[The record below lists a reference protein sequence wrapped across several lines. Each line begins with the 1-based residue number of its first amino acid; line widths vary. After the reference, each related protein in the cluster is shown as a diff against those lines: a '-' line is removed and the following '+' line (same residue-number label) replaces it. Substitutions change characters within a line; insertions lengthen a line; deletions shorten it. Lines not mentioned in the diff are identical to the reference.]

1 MKPETGTSTSGTR
14 RALEMLDRPWAI
26 APAVLRRIEQMA
38 DAYLHGEL
46 VLPEGRQVRPATG
59 RGRGLDLVD
68 GVAVLPVTGVL
79 VKRPTI
85 LGFFFAEAV
94 TESLAA
100 NFKTALA
107 NPQVNAILLHIDS
120 PGGMVDGVESLANLV
135 HAARGR
141 KPVVALIDGLGAS
154 AAYWL
159 ASAADRVFITGE
171 TTQVGS
177 IGVVATHIDRNKA
190 DERRGVK
197 VTEIV
202 SGRFKRIAS
211 EHAPLSTEGR
221 AMLQDVVD
229 RIYTVFVEAV
239 ARHRGIAAQQVVATE
254 GRVFIGK
261 QAIEV
266 GLVDGTATLDRLLGA
281 LAPGGPGLPAARATG
296 QRAAAPQAQEE
307 DARFARIERLVVKY
321 GVDAVRQAIRE
332 HRQATSSV
340 YKR

>member
-1 MKPETGTSTSGTR
+1 MDTQRSSTNPARG
-14 RALEMLDRPWAI
+14 ALELLGKPWGI
-26 APAVLRRIEQMA
+26 VPDVLRHIEHA
-38 DAYLHGEL
+38 VDAYLRGAVEP
-46 VLPEGRQVRPATG
+46 PEARMVQAASAGG
-59 RGRGLDLVD
+59 RGFDLAN

-85 LGFFFAEAV
+85 LGFFLAEAV

-100 NFKTALA
+100 GFKAALA
-107 NPQVNAILLHIDS
+107 DPQVNAIVLHIDS
-120 PGGMVDGVESLANLV
+120 PGGMVDGVESLASLV
-135 HAARGR
+135 HGARGR

-177 IGVVATHIDRNKA
+177 IGVVATHIDRSKA

-202 SGRFKRIAS
+202 AGRFKRIAS
-211 EHAPLSTEGR
+211 EHAPLGTEGR

-239 ARHRGIAAQQVVATE
+239 ARQRGIAAEQVVATE
-254 GRVFIGK
+254 GRIFIGK
-261 QAIEV
+261 QAIEA
-266 GLVDGTATLDRLLGA
+266 GLVDGTATLDRLIAA
-281 LAPGGPGLPAARATG
+281 LAPGGSGLPAAKATVHSV
-296 QRAAAPQAQEE
+296 AAPQAQEE
-307 DARFARIERLVVKY
+307 NARFARIEGLVAKH
-321 GVDAVRQAIRE
+321 GIDTVRRAIRE
-332 HRQATSSV
+332 HLQAKSSV

>member
-1 MKPETGTSTSGTR
+1 MELLG
-14 RALEMLDRPWAI
+14 RPWAI
-26 APAVLRRIEQMA
+26 VPDVLRHIEHA
-38 DAYLHGEL
+38 AEAYLRGDVE
-46 VLPEGRQVRPATG
+46 LPEARVVQTASGSG
-59 RGRGLDLVD
+59 RGFDLVN

-100 NFKTALA
+100 SFKAALA
-107 NPQVNAILLHIDS
+107 DPQVNAILLHIDS
-120 PGGMVDGVESLANLV
+120 PGGMVDGVVSLANLV

-177 IGVVATHIDRNKA
+177 IGVVATHIDRSKA

-202 SGRFKRIAS
+202 AGRFKRLAS

-229 RIYTVFVEAV
+229 RIYTVFVDAV
-239 ARHRGIAAQQVVATE
+239 AQQRAMAVEQVVKTE

-261 QAIEV
+261 QALEA
-266 GLVDGTATLDRLLGA
+266 GLVDGTTTLDRLLGA
-281 LAPGGPGLPAARATG
+281 LAPGGPGLLATKAVV
-296 QRAAAPQAQEE
+296 RKAAAPQAQEE
-307 DARFARIERLVVKY
+307 SARHAWMERLAARH
-321 GVDAVRQAIRE
+321 GVDAVRDALRE

-340 YKR
+340 HRR

>member
-1 MKPETGTSTSGTR
+1 MDTLRSSINLACG
-14 RALEMLDRPWAI
+14 ALEVLGRPWAI
-26 APAVLRRIEQMA
+26 MPDVLRHIEHAA
-38 DAYLHGEL
+38 DAYLRGDVE
-46 VLPEGRQVRPATG
+46 LPEARLVQAASGGG
-59 RGRGLDLVD
+59 RGFDVVNN
-68 GVAVLPVTGVL
+68 VAVLPVTGVL

-100 NFKTALA
+100 SFRAALA
-107 NPQVNAILLHIDS
+107 DPQVNSVVLHIDS
-120 PGGMVDGVESLANLV
+120 PGGMVDGVESLATLV
-135 HAARGR
+135 HASRGR

-177 IGVVATHIDRNKA
+177 IGVVATHIDRSKA

-202 SGRFKRIAS
+202 AGRFKRLAS

-221 AMLQDVVD
+221 AMLQDMVD

-239 ARHRGIAAQQVVATE
+239 ARQRGIAVEQAVATE

-261 QAIEV
+261 QAIEA
-266 GLVDGTATLDRLLGA
+266 GLVDGTATLDRLL
-281 LAPGGPGLPAARATG
+281 ATKAVV
-296 QRAAAPQAQEE
+296 RKAAAPQAQEE
-307 DARFARIERLVVKY
+307 SARHAWMERLAARH
-321 GVDAVRQAIRE
+321 GVSAIRQALRE

-340 YKR
+340 HRR

>member
-1 MKPETGTSTSGTR
+1 MDTLRSSTSGAR
-14 RALEMLDRPWAI
+14 GALELLGKPWGI
-26 APAVLRRIEQMA
+26 VPDVLRHIEYAA
-38 DAYLHGEL
+38 DAYLRGDVE
-46 VLPEGRQVRPATG
+46 LPEARLVQAASGGG
-59 RGRGLDLVD
+59 RGFDLVNN
-68 GVAVLPVTGVL
+68 VAVLPVTGVL

-100 NFKTALA
+100 SFKAALDD
-107 NPQVNAILLHIDS
+107 PQVNAILLYIDS

-135 HAARGR
+135 HASRGR

-177 IGVVATHIDRNKA
+177 IGVVATHIDRSKA

-202 SGRFKRIAS
+202 AGRFKRLAS
-211 EHAPLSTEGR
+211 EHAPLGSEGR
-221 AMLQDVVD
+221 AMLQDLVD

-239 ARHRGIAAQQVVATE
+239 ARQRGINVEQVVATE
-254 GRVFIGK
+254 GRIFIGQ
-261 QAIEV
+261 QAIEA

-281 LAPGGPGLPAARATG
+281 LAPRGPGLPAPKVALR
-296 QRAAAPQAQEE
+296 RIAAPQAQEE
-307 DARFARIERLVVKY
+307 STRLGWIERHVAKH
-321 GVDAVRQAIRE
+321 GVDPVRRAIRE
-332 HRQATSSV
+332 HLQATSSV
-340 YKR
+340 HKR